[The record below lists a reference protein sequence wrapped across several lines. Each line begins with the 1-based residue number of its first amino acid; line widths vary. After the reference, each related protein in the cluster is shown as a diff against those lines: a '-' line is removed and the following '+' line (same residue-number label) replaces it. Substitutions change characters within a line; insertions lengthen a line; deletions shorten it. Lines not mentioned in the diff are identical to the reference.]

1 MPLAHIT
8 PAALTALAVAGA
20 LAMAPERRAA
30 TPPDTTVAVDT
41 TCASP
46 AGAAVVPAGV
56 ACRPADGDPIERL
69 QQRLAAGETTL
80 AFDSTFGFLP
90 ALLNALQIPVSS
102 QGLVFSRTSLQTDKI
117 APWSPRAL
125 YFNDD
130 VYVGYVQEGHFLEI
144 ASMHPSRGAVFYTLN
159 QVAGKPPA
167 FQREGRT
174 CLMCHQ
180 SAVTEGVPGLMT
192 LSTIADRLGY
202 PITGVQDGAMSDA
215 TPVAQ
220 RFGGWYVTGTHGVKG
235 HSGNVRSTRLSH
247 EVDKTRYRSQI
258 DLTTESM
265 RTSLAD
271 YFDTSAY
278 LSGQS
283 DVVALMVLVHQAVV
297 HNLVTL
303 VHRAAD
309 DADRRYAGPRDATQP
324 GGGVP
329 ATPTLQ
335 AAAARLVQAL
345 FFDDEAPLT
354 AELHG
359 TATFTADFSSRGP
372 RDRQGRSLR
381 DFDLTRRLFKY
392 PLSFLVYSDGIRALP
407 PVAKREVFA
416 LIAAALAGE
425 PTSPLAHPVDPATR
439 DAIRDILRETM
450 PDAIASR

>member
-1 MPLAHIT
+1 MLPAHAT
-8 PAALTALAVAGA
+8 PVALTALALAAAIMTPHHPRPTPKLGA
-20 LAMAPERRAA
+20 A
-30 TPPDTTVAVDT
+30 VAVDT
-41 TCASP
+41 TCP
-46 AGAAVVPAGV
+46 QQTGAAGTSLAS
-56 ACRPADGDPIERL
+56 ACRSTDADPIERL
-69 QQRLAAGETTL
+69 QRRLAAGEAAL
-80 AFDSTFGFLP
+80 AYDSAFGFLP
-90 ALLNALQIPVSS
+90 ALLKALEIPVSS

-130 VYVGYVQEGHFLEI
+130 VYIGYVQEGHFLEI

-159 QVAGKPPA
+159 QVADKPPT

-202 PITGVQDGAMSDA
+202 PITGVQDGAMTDA

-220 RFGGWYVTGTHGVKG
+220 RFGGWYVTGTHGPHG
-235 HSGNVRSTRLSH
+235 HSGNVRSTKLSH
-247 EVDKTRYRSQI
+247 EVDKKAYRAQI
-258 DLTTESM
+258 DLTTESE
-265 RTSLAD
+265 RANLAD
-271 YFDTSAY
+271 YFDASVY
-278 LSGQS
+278 LNGHS

-309 DADRRYAGPRDATQP
+309 EADRRYSGPRNPAAPD
-324 GGGVP
+324 GGIP
-329 ATPTLQ
+329 MTPTLQ
-335 AAAARLVQAL
+335 AAASRLVQAL
-345 FFDDEAPLT
+345 FFDDAAPLT
-354 AELHG
+354 AELRG
-359 TATFTADFSSRGP
+359 TSSFATDFVGRGP
-372 RDRQGRSLR
+372 RDSQGRSLR
-381 DFDLTRRLFKY
+381 DFDLKARLFKY
-392 PLSFLVYSDGIRALP
+392 PLSFLVYSDGVRTLP

-416 LIAAALAGE
+416 LIAAVLGSE
-425 PTSPLAHPVDPATR
+425 PTSPLAHPLDPTTR